1 MQVRLVLIVTT
12 IEALA
17 PVQPVPLQ
25 PAKVELRVAV
35 ARSVTFVPL
44 VNGALQVVAGQ
55 SMPAGVDA
63 TVPVPPPA
71 KVMSS
76 VCVPA
81 GGSKVAVQVR
91 LVLIVTT
98 IEALAPVQPV
108 PLQPAKVELRVAV
121 ARSVTFVPLANGALQ
136 VVAGQSMPA
145 GVDATVPVPAP
156 ARLTIR
162 VGVVAGGSKVAV
174 QVRPVLIVTTIE
186 AGSPVQPVPL
196 QPAKVELRVAVARS
210 VTFVPLVNGA
220 LQVVA
225 GQSMPAGVDATVPVP
240 VPARLTVR
248 VGGGTKFAVQVRSAV
263 MVTLGPQP
271 VPLQF
276 AKVEPPVAVG
286 VSTTFAPL
294 VNVSLQIPGQ
304 LMVPGFDVTV
314 PVPPDIRM
322 VRVRTASNVAV
333 QPTAADI
340 VTVPSAQSASPV
352 QPAKVDVASGVAVS
366 VTDVPTEY
374 GSLQS
379 PGHVIP
385 AGLEVTVPDPVPAI
399 VTASVFGG
407 MRSNVAV
414 QLRAALIVTLPSV
427 QSASP
432 LHPANVEPDAGAGM
446 SVTRVPSSYNSVQ
459 SLPQLIP
466 AGLVVIVP
474 EPVPVFDTVRVKVAS
489 GFRSNVA
496 VQVRAAFIVTW
507 PSPQSASPLHPAN
520 IDPAVAVGVSV
531 TTVPSA

>member
-1 MQVRLVLIVTT
+1 MSKKTG
-12 IEALA
+12 
-17 PVQPVPLQ
+17 
-25 PAKVELRVAV
+25 
-35 ARSVTFVPL
+35 
-44 VNGALQVVAGQ
+44 GAL
-55 SMPAGVDA
+55 
-63 TVPVPPPA
+63 
-71 KVMSS
+71 
-76 VCVPA
+76 
-81 GGSKVAVQVR
+81 
-91 LVLIVTT
+91 
-98 IEALAPVQPV
+98 
-108 PLQPAKVELRVAV
+108 
-121 ARSVTFVPLANGALQ
+121 PLANGALQ

-145 GVDATVPVPAP
+145 GVDV
-156 ARLTIR
+156 
-162 VGVVAGGSKVAV
+162 
-174 QVRPVLIVTTIE
+174 
-186 AGSPVQPVPL
+186 
-196 QPAKVELRVAVARS
+196 
-210 VTFVPLVNGA
+210 
-220 LQVVA
+220 
-225 GQSMPAGVDATVPVP
+225 TVPVP

-340 VTVPSAQSASPV
+340 VTVPLAQSASPV

-432 LHPANVEPDAGAGM
+432 LHPAKVEPDAGAGI
-446 SVTRVPSSYNSVQ
+446 SVTVVPSSYISVQ
-459 SLPQLIP
+459 SPPQLIP
-466 AGLVVIVP
+466 VGLVVTVP